1 MVMGKHSD
9 RLWASLLDVFRRMGK
24 RALGSLKQKE
34 VTSGEVGNKD
44 PSQGSGLQ
52 CRPPVAAASGPLF
65 TSLGL
70 PEAILLG
77 IRDAGFER
85 CTPIQE
91 RCLPLSLKGRDVAGQ
106 AQTGTGKTAAFL
118 ITVLDRLIR
127 SGPNSGANPSA
138 LIVAPTRELALQ
150 IYEDAKVLGGHT
162 PLRMTAVF
170 GGVDYEKQ
178 ARQLKE
184 GTDIVIGT
192 PGRLIDFLKQK
203 VLVLKDVQVLVIDE
217 ADRMFDMGFIRDLRY
232 LLKRLP
238 PYDKRQSMLF
248 SATLNYRVLELAYEH
263 MNCPEEIYIEPRE
276 RTVDTVEQCVFH
288 VGLDQKLPLLLG
300 LLKREDWERIL
311 IFCNTKAAVEL
322 LAAKLRGNGY
332 PAEGI
337 TGDLPQRKR
346 LRLMERFKSGE
357 LKILV
362 ATDVAS
368 RGIHV
373 EDITHVINYDLP
385 QDREDYVHRIGRTA
399 RAGKKG
405 KAISLADERNVW
417 YLEPIENFL
426 GKKIP
431 VVWFGEDWLEQDKAG
446 KVRIPRKELRGPARQ
461 KRESRPGSDRP
472 KRAGS
477 KRHDSGSGKPDSGE
491 GNPQGSPTVR
501 AKGKEPRK
509 RRVSQKEPPAV
520 QAASPP
526 EAGSG

>member
-1 MVMGKHSD
+1 MDQDMQGHKTMLFD
-9 RLWASLLDVFRRMGK
+9 FFK
-24 RALGSLKQKE
+24 SLKESFASFLRLGHLQKDDIRKQASSL
-34 VTSGEVGNKD
+34 VAH
-44 PSQGSGLQ
+44 PP
-52 CRPPVAAASGPLF
+52 RRAPVAVAQGPLF
-65 TSLGL
+65 TSFDL
-70 PEAILLG
+70 PEVILRG
-77 IRDAGFER
+77 IKDAGFER
-85 CTPIQE
+85 CTPIQQ
-91 RCLPLSLKGRDVAGQ
+91 RCLPLSLQGKDVAGQ

-118 ITVLDRLIR
+118 ITVLDRLVR
-127 SGPNSGANPSA
+127 LGANPRNNPLA

-150 IYEDAKVLGGHT
+150 IYEDARVLGAHT
-162 PLRMTAVF
+162 ALRMTAVF

-184 GTDIVIGT
+184 GTDIIIGT
-192 PGRLIDFLKQK
+192 PGRLIDFLKQR
-203 VLVLKDVQVLVIDE
+203 VLVLQDVQVLVIDE

-232 LLKRLP
+232 LLRRLP
-238 PYDKRQSMLF
+238 PYEKRQSMLF

-263 MNCPEEIYIEPRE
+263 MNAPQEIYIEPQE
-276 RTVDTVEQCVFH
+276 RTVETVEQCVFH
-288 VGLDQKLPLLLG
+288 VGLEQKLPLLLG
-300 LLKREDWERIL
+300 LLKRENWERLL
-311 IFCNTKAAVEL
+311 IFCNTKAGVEL

-373 EDITHVINYDLP
+373 ENITHVINYDLP

-399 RAGKKG
+399 RAGKTG

-446 KVRIPRKELRGPARQ
+446 RVRIPRKEPSGPSRQ
-461 KRESRPGSDRP
+461 KRERKQRPIRSKRTGRQKSESGSEQPALAQESPQESSSVPSKGKKPRT
-472 KRAGS
+472 GS
-477 KRHDSGSGKPDSGE
+477 KRASQEESPSMRAVAPTKVDS
-491 GNPQGSPTVR
+491 
-501 AKGKEPRK
+501 A
-509 RRVSQKEPPAV
+509 
-520 QAASPP
+520 
-526 EAGSG
+526 

>member
-1 MVMGKHSD
+1 MELQP
-9 RLWASLLDVFRRMGK
+9 R
-24 RALGSLKQKE
+24 
-34 VTSGEVGNKD
+34 
-44 PSQGSGLQ
+44 PSI
-52 CRPPVAAASGPLF
+52 AAAMGPPF
-65 TSLGL
+65 TSFEL
-70 PEAILLG
+70 PEPILQG

-118 ITVLDRLIR
+118 ITVLDRLLRAER
-127 SGPNSGANPSA
+127 SSFKYPSA
-138 LIVAPTRELALQ
+138 LIIAPTRELALQ
-150 IYEDAKVLGGHT
+150 IYHDARVLGGHT
-162 PLRMTAVF
+162 GLRMTAVF
-170 GGVDYEKQ
+170 GGVDYDRQ
-178 ARQLKE
+178 ARELKA

-192 PGRLIDFLKQK
+192 PGRLIDFVKK
-203 VLVLKDVQVLVIDE
+203 RVLVLKEVRVLVVDE
-217 ADRMFDMGFIRDLRY
+217 ADRMFDMGFIQDLRY
-232 LLKRLP
+232 ILRRLP
-238 PYDKRQSMLF
+238 PYDQRQSMLF

-263 MNCPEEIYIEPRE
+263 MNMPEEIYIEPQE

-300 LLKREDWERIL
+300 LLKRESWERVL
-311 IFCNTKAAVEL
+311 IFCNTKAGVEL

-337 TGDLPQRKR
+337 TGDLPQKKR

-399 RAGKKG
+399 RAGKTG

-417 YLEPIENFL
+417 YLEPIENFM

-431 VVWFGEDWLEQDKAG
+431 VIWFEDDWLEQDRAG
-446 KVRIPRKELRGPARQ
+446 RVRLPRREGQGEGHSKRGCSTSSRQ
-461 KRESRPGSDRP
+461 
-472 KRAGS
+472 RAGS
-477 KRHDSGSGKPDSGE
+477 RSSSSPDISRGATPLSKPSCE
-491 GNPQGSPTVR
+491 R
-501 AKGKEPRK
+501 ADTEKKK
-509 RRVSQKEPPAV
+509 RRPRRRRKAPRDESPGAV
-520 QAASPP
+520 RLGPVDPDAA
-526 EAGSG
+526 

>member
-1 MVMGKHSD
+1 MGYGEARFLDLLKHLEA
-9 RLWASLLDVFRRMGK
+9 RLKKFFHS
-24 RALGSLKQKE
+24 LGSRGGN
-34 VTSGEVGNKD
+34 SGEQVSLPASNAPGRGTVV
-44 PSQGSGLQ
+44 PTAG
-52 CRPPVAAASGPLF
+52 PPF
-65 TSLGL
+65 TSFDL
-70 PEAILLG
+70 PEAVLKG
-77 IRDAGFER
+77 IQDAGFQR

-91 RCLPLSLKGRDVAGQ
+91 RCLPLSLKGKDVAGQ

-118 ITVLDRLIR
+118 ITVLDRLVR
-127 SGPNSGANPSA
+127 SGPLSGASPSA

-150 IYEDAKVLGGHT
+150 IYEDAIVLGAHT
-162 PLRMTAVF
+162 GLRMTAVF
-170 GGVDYEKQ
+170 GGVDYERQ
-178 ARQLKE
+178 ARELRE

-203 VLVLKDVQVLVIDE
+203 VLVLKHVKVLVIDE

-232 LLKRLP
+232 LLRRLP
-238 PYDKRQSMLF
+238 PYEKRQSMLF

-263 MNCPEEIYIEPRE
+263 MNAPEEVYIEPQE
-276 RTVDTVEQCVFH
+276 RTVETVEQCVFH
-288 VGLDQKLPLLLG
+288 VGLEQKLPLLLG
-300 LLKREDWERIL
+300 LLKRERWERVL
-311 IFCNTKAAVEL
+311 IFCNTKAGVEL

-337 TGDLPQRKR
+337 TGDLPQKKR

-399 RAGKKG
+399 RAGKTG

-417 YLEPIENFL
+417 NLEPIENFL
-426 GKKIP
+426 GRKIP

-446 KVRIPRKELRGPARQ
+446 RVRLPRKESG
-461 KRESRPGSDRP
+461 RPPRPQAERRP
-472 KRAGS
+472 KSTPGKNTGRKKAEPSPDEHPLAQS
-477 KRHDSGSGKPDSGE
+477 KPGE
-491 GNPQGSPTVR
+491 PSS
-501 AKGKEPRK
+501 AASKGRRPRK
-509 RRVSQKEPPAV
+509 RRISRGQPPPDEI
-520 QAASPP
+520 AAPTQSD
-526 EAGSG
+526 ST

>member
-1 MVMGKHSD
+1 LVMGQHSE
-9 RLWASLLDVFRRMGK
+9 RPWASLLDVFRKIGK
-24 RALGSLKQKE
+24 RIFGYFEQKE
-34 VTSGEVGNKD
+34 AKAGEVLERD
-44 PSQGSGLQ
+44 PSPGSGLQ
-52 CRPPVAAASGPLF
+52 CRPPAAAASGPPF
-65 TSLGL
+65 TSLDL

-127 SGPNSGANPSA
+127 SGPKSGTNPSA

-203 VLVLKDVQVLVIDE
+203 VLVLNGVQVLVIDE
-217 ADRMFDMGFIRDLRY
+217 ADRMFDMGFIKDLRY
-232 LLKRLP
+232 LLRRLP
-238 PYDKRQSMLF
+238 PYEKRQSMLF

-263 MNCPEEIYIEPRE
+263 MNAPEEIYIEPQE
-276 RTVDTVEQCVFH
+276 RTVETVEQCVFH
-288 VGLDQKLPLLLG
+288 VGLEQKLPLLLG
-300 LLKREDWERIL
+300 LLKRENWERLL
-311 IFCNTKAAVEL
+311 IFCNTKAGVEF

-399 RAGKKG
+399 RAGKTG

-446 KVRIPRKELRGPARQ
+446 RVRIPRKEPYAQARQ
-461 KRESRPGSDRP
+461 KRERRSGSDRP
-472 KRAGS
+472 KMMGGKKRESGPRIPDPGRENSQESPPVRS
-477 KRHDSGSGKPDSGE
+477 KGRK
-491 GNPQGSPTVR
+491 
-501 AKGKEPRK
+501 PRK
-509 RRVSQKEPPAV
+509 RKSAQEEPSTV
-520 QAASPP
+520 QAAAPR
-526 EAGSG
+526 EAGSS

>member
-1 MVMGKHSD
+1 MSKEMECLRVRLFDSIKGLKEKLASFWGLHRVPGKH
-9 RLWASLLDVFRRMGK
+9 LN
-24 RALGSLKQKE
+24 KE
-34 VTSGEVGNKD
+34 VSPEAAEL
-44 PSQGSGLQ
+44 PS
-52 CRPPVAAASGPLF
+52 RPPVAVAQGPLF
-65 TSLGL
+65 TSLDL
-70 PEAILLG
+70 PESVLRG
-77 IRDAGFER
+77 IREAGFER

-91 RCLPLSLKGRDVAGQ
+91 RCLPLSLKGKDVAAQ

-118 ITVLDRLIR
+118 ITVLDRLVR
-127 SGPNSGANPSA
+127 SGAGSGQNPSA

-150 IYEDAKVLGGHT
+150 IYEDARVLGAYTGV
-162 PLRMTAVF
+162 RMSAVF

-178 ARQLKE
+178 AQQLRE

-203 VLVLKDVQVLVIDE
+203 VLVLKDVQVLVVDE

-232 LLKRLP
+232 LLRRLP
-238 PYDKRQSMLF
+238 PYEKRQSMLF

-263 MNCPEEIYIEPRE
+263 MNSPEEIYIEPGE
-276 RTVDTVEQCVFH
+276 RTVETVEQCVFH
-288 VGLDQKLPLLLG
+288 VGLEQKLPLLLG
-300 LLKREDWERIL
+300 LLKREKWERLL
-311 IFCNTKAAVEL
+311 IFCNTKAGVEF

-337 TGDLPQRKR
+337 TGDLPQKKR
-346 LRLMERFKSGE
+346 LRLMEKFKSGE

-399 RAGKKG
+399 RAGKTG

-417 YLEPIENFL
+417 YLEPIENYL

-431 VVWFGEDWLEQDKAG
+431 VVWFGEDWLEPDRAG
-446 KVRIPRKELRGPARQ
+446 TVRIPRKKPYAWARQ
-461 KRESRPGSDRP
+461 EGEKKARSDKSRSMGRKKAQSGFEKRALGQENLEKSTTTGSRGKRPGK
-472 KRAGS
+472 KRGS
-477 KRHDSGSGKPDSGE
+477 KGE
-491 GNPQGSPTVR
+491 S
-501 AKGKEPRK
+501 
-509 RRVSQKEPPAV
+509 SSM
-520 QAASPP
+520 QAAVTT

>member
-1 MVMGKHSD
+1 MSPKTGHLKA
-9 RLWASLLDVFRRMGK
+9 RLSHFLKYLSRHVAGILGQGEAGAGNELPPEVPPQTLDVPVRI
-24 RALGSLKQKE
+24 
-34 VTSGEVGNKD
+34 
-44 PSQGSGLQ
+44 
-52 CRPPVAAASGPLF
+52 PVAMPSGPPF
-65 TSLGL
+65 TSFDL
-70 PEAILLG
+70 PQVLLLG
-77 IRDAGFER
+77 IRDAGFQR

-91 RCLPLSLKGRDVAGQ
+91 KCLPLSLQGKDVAGQ

-118 ITVLDRLIR
+118 ITVFHRLLQ
-127 SGPNSGANPSA
+127 SGRQGGANPRA

-150 IYEDAKVLGGHT
+150 IHHDARVLGSHT
-162 PLRMTAVF
+162 GLRMTAVF

-178 ARQLKE
+178 ARQLRE

-203 VLVLKDVQVLVIDE
+203 VLVLNQVKVLVIDE
-217 ADRMFDMGFIRDLRY
+217 ADRMFDMGFIKDLRY
-232 LLKRLP
+232 LLRRLP
-238 PYDKRQSMLF
+238 PYEKRQSMLF

-263 MNCPEEIYIEPRE
+263 MNAPQEIYVEPQD

-288 VGLDQKLPLLLG
+288 VGLDQKFPLLLG
-300 LLKREDWERIL
+300 LLKRENWERLL
-311 IFCNTKAAVEL
+311 IFCNTKSGVEL

-337 TGDLPQRKR
+337 TGDLPQKKR
-346 LRLMERFKSGE
+346 LRLMERFRSGE

-399 RAGKKG
+399 RAGKTG
-405 KAISLADERNVW
+405 KAISLADEKNVW

-431 VVWFGEDWLEQDKAG
+431 VVWFLEDWLEQDKAG
-446 KVRIPRKELRGPARQ
+446 RVRLPRKEQAITPRHKGAR
-461 KRESRPGSDRP
+461 RTPGSRGN
-472 KRAGS
+472 KGNGS
-477 KRHDSGSGKPDSGE
+477 KRDSDTGGQVSSQGGPQTSPSSGNKTKRPRKKPPLGDSGQASA
-491 GNPQGSPTVR
+491 PT
-501 AKGKEPRK
+501 
-509 RRVSQKEPPAV
+509 
-520 QAASPP
+520 
-526 EAGSG
+526 EAGST

>member
-24 RALGSLKQKE
+24 RIFGSVEQKE
-34 VTSGEVGNKD
+34 AKAGEVGEKD
-44 PSQGSGLQ
+44 VSAGAGLP

-65 TSLGL
+65 TSLDL

-118 ITVLDRLIR
+118 ITVLDRLLR
-127 SGPNSGANPSA
+127 SGPKSGNNPSA

-150 IYEDAKVLGGHT
+150 IYEDARVLGAHT
-162 PLRMTAVF
+162 DLRMTAVF

-263 MNCPEEIYIEPRE
+263 MNCPEEIYIEPQE

-311 IFCNTKAAVEL
+311 IFCNTKAGVEL

-399 RAGKKG
+399 RAGKTG
-405 KAISLADERNVW
+405 KAISFADERNVW

-431 VVWFGEDWLEQDKAG
+431 VVWFGEDWLEQDRAG
-446 KVRIPRKELRGPARQ
+446 RVRIPRKEPYGPARH
-461 KRESRPGSDRP
+461 KRERRPGSDRP
-472 KRAGS
+472 KKVGS
-477 KRHDSGSGKPDSGE
+477 KKHESGSGKPDSE
-491 GNPQGSPTVR
+491 EANPQESPAVR
-501 AKGKEPRK
+501 TKGKKPRK
-509 RRVSQKEPPAV
+509 KRVSTEKPSAV
-520 QAASPP
+520 QAASPT
-526 EAGSG
+526 ESGSG

>member
-1 MVMGKHSD
+1 MSQDMKRYKV
-9 RLWASLLDVFRRMGK
+9 RLFDLLKRLKEKLVEVLRLSRGQEEDIRKQASL
-24 RALGSLKQKE
+24 ANKE
-34 VTSGEVGNKD
+34 VPGRA
-44 PSQGSGLQ
+44 PI
-52 CRPPVAAASGPLF
+52 AAAQGPLF
-65 TSLGL
+65 TSFDL
-70 PEAILLG
+70 PEVVLKG
-77 IRDAGFER
+77 IREAGFER

-91 RCLPLSLKGRDVAGQ
+91 RCLPLSLKGKDVAGQ

-118 ITVLDRLIR
+118 ITVLDRLVR
-127 SGPNSGANPSA
+127 SGVKSGPNPSA

-150 IYEDAKVLGGHT
+150 IYEDARVLGAHT
-162 PLRMTAVF
+162 GLHMTAVF

-178 ARQLKE
+178 ARQLRE

-232 LLKRLP
+232 LLRRLP
-238 PYDKRQSMLF
+238 PYEKRQSMLF
-248 SATLNYRVLELAYEH
+248 SATLNYKVLELAYEH
-263 MNCPEEIYIEPRE
+263 MNAPQEIYVEPQE
-276 RTVDTVEQCVFH
+276 RTVETVEQCVFH

-300 LLKREDWERIL
+300 LLKRENWERLL

-346 LRLMERFKSGE
+346 LRLMEKFKSGE

-399 RAGKKG
+399 RAGKTG

-446 KVRIPRKELRGPARQ
+446 RVRIPKKESSGPPRNKRERKPGSNRPKNTKSK
-461 KRESRPGSDRP
+461 KRESSAEQPASVHGNLQESP
-472 KRAGS
+472 
-477 KRHDSGSGKPDSGE
+477 SGRS
-491 GNPQGSPTVR
+491 
-501 AKGKEPRK
+501 KGKKPR
-509 RRVSQKEPPAV
+509 RRRAPKGESPSV
-520 QAASPP
+520 QAVAPT
-526 EAGSG
+526 EVGSA